1 MIGECDLSERR
12 ACRLV
17 GLSRDSYRNPP
28 EADAMTQE
36 LSNKIVEIAHAR
48 RRFGYRRIH
57 DMLRPHFPGVNH
69 KRVYRLY
76 SAANL
81 AVRKRRKVKRPASER
96 VPLQLATTVN
106 EVWSMDFVS
115 DSLSTGRRIKCLT
128 VADDFSH
135 ECVSISVDWGI
146 SGRCGAAR
154 RPTPCWRRELPRCV
168 PTNSIKGGVMA
179 IDAISSATSGT
190 NLKASSLGME
200 DFLKILLTQL
210 TYQDPLKPM
219 DNQQFMAQMAQ
230 FTNLE
235 QTQQL
240 NNKIETLITNQAALQ
255 SVGLIGRKVDITT
268 TGGAVTGTVDA
279 LSLAG
284 DTPLLTVLTAA
295 GATLSDDTQAP
306 LRLHEEAMPE
316 GQAVWIAMRADDEA
330 LAAMLPRIVADLQR
344 GLWQDRQR
352 LPGRVQ
358 RATGVASCAQYVTR
372 LLDQAAVFRGYPLA
386 VRTDNGPEFTS
397 RAFMGWAQTH
407 GIRHILIE
415 PGRPM
420 QNGYIESFNGKFRD
434 ECLNEQWFETLQ
446 QARSAIKAWRQDYN
460 EVRPHSSCQRMP
472 PAKFAELHRQRAGDA
487 ARSTSTTTEMN

>member
-1 MIGECDLSERR
+1 MRKSRYTEEQIIGFIKQAESGLPIKDLCRKGGFSDATFYKWRAKYGGMDVPDARRLRELEAENNKLKKLLAEAHLDIHALNTAFGGKAIAPQAKRAAVAIMIGECDLSERR

-36 LSNKIVEIAHAR
+36 LSSKIVEIAHAR

-81 AVRKRRKVKRPASER
+81 AVRKRKKVKRPANER

-146 SGRCGAAR
+146 SG
-154 RPTPCWRRELPRCV
+154 
-168 PTNSIKGGVMA
+168 K
-179 IDAISSATSGT
+179 
-190 NLKASSLGME
+190 
-200 DFLKILLTQL
+200 
-210 TYQDPLKPM
+210 
-219 DNQQFMAQMAQ
+219 
-230 FTNLE
+230 
-235 QTQQL
+235 
-240 NNKIETLITNQAALQ
+240 
-255 SVGLIGRKVDITT
+255 
-268 TGGAVTGTVDA
+268 
-279 LSLAG
+279 
-284 DTPLLTVLTAA
+284 
-295 GATLSDDTQAP
+295 
-306 LRLHEEAMPE
+306 
-316 GQAVWIAMRADDEA
+316 
-330 LAAMLPRIVADLQR
+330 
-344 GLWQDRQR
+344 
-352 LPGRVQ
+352 
-358 RATGVASCAQYVTR
+358 YVTR

-397 RAFMGWAQTH
+397 RAFMGWAQAH

-446 QARSAIKAWRQDYN
+446 QARSAITLWRQDYN

-472 PAKFAELHRQRAGDA
+472 PSKFAELHRQRAGDA
-487 ARSTSTTTEMN
+487 ARSSSTTTEIN